1 MMQLAIF
8 INKDIEFF
16 LENCQ
21 LCRKS
26 GNDATSRGRWG
37 GGGGGGLFFA
47 SLWCNAYENRYV
59 IHTSPQKTLIVI
71 TTVTC

>member
-37 GGGGGGLFFA
+37 GEELCYLRHYGA
-47 SLWCNAYENRYV
+47 MR
-59 IHTSPQKTLIVI
+59 TKTDM
-71 TTVTC
+71 